1 MDKPNLPYGFEESS
15 AGGRGPSQ
23 GGGEEHPVPTIDVYG
38 ALWRRKSVIILMS
51 LLSAG
56 IASLL
61 YTQATPVYAS
71 VLRLMLFMQSPP
83 SVINGEVIPQ
93 QVALEKQRVLL
104 SGQTVLAVAMKKG
117 QLDKLPTFAGSDS
130 PLSDLREMLTV
141 SPVGKDLTS
150 DALEIQCEGMFK
162 EDLQG
167 ILNQVVQSYISAIEK
182 DSEMSGKESVDLIDK
197 LQQSLVEDQQR
208 DQARYYELLKE
219 LNLSA
224 ENDKGRWVN
233 PYIVEVDK
241 LRLQR
246 DELLREFRDADQLL
260 EQVRVAVDP
269 ENTRDEL
276 LRLAV
281 IEAKKHFNV
290 DGKEKGGDI
299 FDPLSDEDRQRLVRY
314 EQRMELANTEVL
326 TLDAERQEAA
336 NRYGTRHPQVEFV
349 DAKYQA
355 AMATRDK
362 LSEELETLKA
372 FLKDE
377 EEIGRRSAALSLEVR
392 TRDQE
397 ILQLYAAS
405 LLNQRE
411 RAKYNLDKVTEDIE
425 ELTERSNRIAGD
437 ITEVNMLRDQ
447 IDERRD
453 SVGKLLEKLSGLR
466 AMSGNYTTT
475 RVKIIDEA
483 SSPEQVYPKLW
494 KFLLGGLLL
503 GGLLGTGLA
512 ILIDHSDL
520 AFRTPI
526 DIQESLNVPVICKVP
541 RIKKGKVGEDF
552 SGSPMLVTA
561 YNPSCSVAETF
572 RAARTSIL
580 FTMAQSGGKVF
591 MFTSPSPGD
600 GKSTTVANLAI
611 SLAQTNKSVC
621 LIDADY
627 RRPRVQQNFGV
638 QFEPG
643 GMQYLTGECTLD
655 EALRPCEFQ
664 TNLTLLTTGGRPKN
678 PGELV
683 ASQSF
688 VELISELRSRFD
700 IVLIDSPPVIPV
712 ADTTALASLVDGIVM
727 VLRIR
732 RGVVLS
738 AHKAK
743 SRLDMVQA
751 NLMGVIVNGMDEN
764 LYYNEYGTY
773 YRGAYYY
780 GYSYGRYYDRQ
791 YSDYSDRKRGDDRKV
806 VKK

>member
-1 MDKPNLPYGFEESS
+1 MDKPNLQYGFDESNL
-15 AGGRGPSQ
+15 GGRNPSAT
-23 GGGEEHPVPTIDVYG
+23 GGEEHPVPTIDVYG

-56 IASLL
+56 IASIL

-130 PLSDLREMLTV
+130 PLNDLREMLTV

-150 DALEIQCEGMFK
+150 DALEIKCEGMFK

-197 LQQSLVEDQQR
+197 LQQSMVEDQTR

-219 LNLSA
+219 LNLAA

-269 ENTRDEL
+269 ENPRDEL

-326 TLDAERQEAA
+326 TLDADRQEAA
-336 NRYGTRHPQVEFV
+336 NRYGARHPQVEFV

-355 AMATRDK
+355 AVATRDK

-377 EEIGRRSAALSLEVR
+377 EEIGKRSAALSAEVR

-425 ELTERSNRIAGD
+425 ELGERSNRIAGD

-453 SVGKLLEKLSGLR
+453 SVAKLLEKLSGLR

-541 RIKKGKVGEDF
+541 RIKKGKVGPEF

-572 RAARTSIL
+572 RAARTSML

-611 SLAQTNKSVC
+611 SLAQTNKTVC
-621 LIDADY
+621 LLDADY

-643 GMQYLTGECTLD
+643 GVQYLLGECSLD

-664 TNLTLLTTGGRPKN
+664 PNLTLMTTGGRPKN

-688 VELISELRSRFD
+688 VEMIKELRGRFD

-712 ADTTALASLVDGIVM
+712 ADTTALASLVDGIIM

-751 NLMGVIVNGMDEN
+751 NLLGVIVNGMDEN

-780 GYSYGRYYDRQ
+780 GYNYGRYYDRQ

-806 VKK
+806 VK